1 MRIDKDEH
9 VEIVDKYPRIG
20 HDLAA
25 LNALLQPHRMHFGY
39 RVFDEICQYLY
50 NNDRNGMMTFEEAF
64 DQAVFMKV
72 LPKFSGSRARL
83 QSPLHGVLTWAV
95 NPRQTTREDVNGAVA
110 LLNTYIRGEAGESEG
125 WTAEPAFPAVAARV
139 RDMLVA
145 LERDG
150 FVSFG

>member
-1 MRIDKDEH
+1 MIDKGEIARAVAEH
-9 VEIVDKYPRIG
+9 PRIRD
-20 HDLAA
+20 DLQA
-25 LNALLQPHRMHFGY
+25 LNNLLQQNRLHFGY

-50 NNDRNGMMTFEEAF
+50 NNDANGMMAFAEAF

-72 LPKFSGSRARL
+72 LPKFTGSRARL
-83 QSPLHGVLTWAV
+83 QSPLHGVLAWAID
-95 NPRQTTREDVNGAVA
+95 PGKTAREDVSAAITQFNAGTAV
-110 LLNTYIRGEAGESEG
+110 EA
-125 WTAEPAFPAVAARV
+125 WTVEPAFPVVANRV